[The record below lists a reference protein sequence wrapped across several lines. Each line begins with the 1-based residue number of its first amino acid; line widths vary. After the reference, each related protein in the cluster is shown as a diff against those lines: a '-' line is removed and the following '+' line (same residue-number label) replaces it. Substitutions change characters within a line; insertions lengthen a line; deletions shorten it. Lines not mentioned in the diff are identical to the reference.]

1 MYAADERNDEGNT
14 QGRADATCGRI
25 ALLDMR
31 QLDLNYIDTHAPYSV
46 TMRTE
51 QVYYFKTDVG
61 MLCTITFMDDY
72 SIWETGAYQFVIN
85 NENHVSSPLDPKLRD
100 TIFSLI
106 DAFFAANPDILLYI
120 CETGD
125 GKQEFRSR
133 LFVRW
138 FNTYSGRDAYVMK
151 TAEVKEGKTKNFAA
165 LIIQKDNPRA
175 KKIIAEFDE
184 TISILTNKP
193 NEQ

>member
-1 MYAADERNDEGNT
+1 
-14 QGRADATCGRI
+14 
-25 ALLDMR
+25 MR
-31 QLDLNYIDTHAPYSV
+31 QLDFKYVETHAPYLV

-100 TIFSLI
+100 TIFTLI

-138 FNTYSGRDAYVMK
+138 FNTYSGNDAYVME
-151 TAEVKEGKTKNFAA
+151 TAEVNECKTKNFAA
-165 LIIQKDNPRA
+165 LIVQKTNPRINE
-175 KKIIAEFDE
+175 IIAEFDE
-184 TISILTNKP
+184 TIRILTSKP
-193 NEQ
+193 QEQN

>member
-1 MYAADERNDEGNT
+1 
-14 QGRADATCGRI
+14 
-25 ALLDMR
+25 MR
-31 QLDLNYIDTHAPYSV
+31 QLDLNYINSHAPYSV
-46 TMRTE
+46 NMRTE
-51 QVYYFKTDVG
+51 QVYFFKTDVG
-61 MLCTITFMDDY
+61 MLCTITFMDDF

-85 NENHVSSPLDPKLRD
+85 NENNVSSPLDPKLRD

-106 DAFFAANPDILLYI
+106 DAFFVVNPDILLYI

-151 TAEVKEGKTKNFAA
+151 TAEVKEGETKNFAA

-175 KKIIAEFDE
+175 EIIIAEFDE